1 MAAASDN
8 GLRPVNGRRTGLI
21 VIAVIVAVI
30 VLAAFV
36 SLHRSQVSIRVGQ
49 AARETI
55 TASIATNGKIEA
67 LNNFQAYAPM
77 ATTVKKIYVQQG
89 SWVKPGQMLLRL
101 DDADARLQAAKA
113 EAQLKGAQAD
123 LTAVQGG
130 GTQDELL
137 TTRNALV
144 KAHADR
150 DAAERN
156 LQAMQKLLQTG
167 AASQAEVDA
176 AQNRLRVDDSQV
188 QLLEQKL
195 KDRYSKQEIGH
206 VEAQQTEARA
216 SLQAAQE
223 VLKNANISA
232 PRNGSVY
239 SLPVREGA
247 FVNTGDLLVQVADLH
262 KIRVRAFVDEPE
274 IGKLQS
280 GQLVEITWDA
290 LPGRVWKGTIETLPT
305 TVVQHGT
312 RMVGEVTCV
321 VENDDLKL
329 LPNTNVSVAIITM
342 RQQNALTV
350 PREAIHQDA
359 DGQYVFEVVNGELK
373 RRNVKTSVSNLTR
386 VEVTSGLS
394 DNAVIALGALNMQS
408 LKSGMAVKPATP

>member
-36 SLHRSQVSIRVGQ
+36 SLHRSQVTIRVGQ
-49 AARETI
+49 AERETI

-67 LNNFQAYAPM
+67 LDNFQAFAPM
-77 ATTVKKIYVQQG
+77 ATTIKKIYVQQG
-89 SWVKPGQMLLRL
+89 NWVKPGQMLLRL

-130 GTQDELL
+130 GTQEELL

-144 KAHADR
+144 KAQTDR
-150 DAAERN
+150 DAAKRN

-167 AASQAEVDA
+167 AASQSEVDT

-232 PRNGSVY
+232 PRDGMVY

-262 KIRVRAFVDEPE
+262 NVRVRAFVDEPE

-321 VENDDLKL
+321 VQNDDLKL
-329 LPNTNVSVAIITM
+329 LPNTNVSVAVITM

-350 PREAIHQDA
+350 PREAIHQDG

-394 DNAVIALGALNMQS
+394 DNVVIALGALNMQS
-408 LKSGMAVKPATP
+408 LKGGMAVKPATP

>member
-8 GLRPVNGRRTGLI
+8 GLRPVNGKRTGLI
-21 VIAVIVAVI
+21 VISVIVAVI
-30 VLAAFV
+30 VLAAFA
-36 SLHRSQVSIRVGQ
+36 SLHRSQVTIRVGR

-67 LNNFQAYAPM
+67 LDNFQAYAPM
-77 ATTVKKIYVQQG
+77 PTTVKKIYVQQG
-89 SWVKPGQMLLRL
+89 DWVKPGAMLVRL

-113 EAQLKGAQAD
+113 QAQLKGADAD

-130 GTQDELL
+130 GTQEELL

-144 KAHADR
+144 KAQADR

-156 LQAMQKLLQTG
+156 LEAMRKLLNTG
-167 AASQAEVDA
+167 AASQAEVDT
-176 AQNRLRVDDSQV
+176 AQNRLRVDESQV
-188 QLLEQKL
+188 QLLQQKL

-206 VEAQQTEARA
+206 VEAQQAEAQT
-216 SLQAAQE
+216 SLHAAQE
-223 VLKNANISA
+223 VLKNANVSA
-232 PRNGSVY
+232 PREGLVY

-262 KIRVRAFVDEPE
+262 RVRVRAFVDEPE
-274 IGKLQS
+274 IGKLQP

-290 LPGRVWKGTIETLPT
+290 LPGRVWKGTIEKLPT

-321 VENDDLKL
+321 VQNEDLKL
-329 LPNTNVSVAIITM
+329 LPNTNVSVAIVTM

-350 PREAIHQDA
+350 PREAIHQDGE
-359 DGQYVFEVVNGELK
+359 GQYVFQVVAGELK
-373 RRNVKTSVSNLTR
+373 RRDVKTSVSNLTR
-386 VEVTSGLS
+386 VQVTNGLS

-408 LKSGMAVKPATP
+408 LKGGMAVKPATP